1 VPVLEVIGVA
11 TERYDRNRAAE
22 LDAPESGERGIPF
35 DAVCT
40 GCGQIRVKRANE
52 DPENPTSFKHVC
64 HRYRTATWWN
74 PIRTLT
80 GLMWMNDH
88 PAVEGK
94 NESGAGG
101 RSP

>member
-1 VPVLEVIGVA
+1 VIGVA
-11 TERYDRNRAAE
+11 SEPADRDRTAE

-40 GCGQIRVKRANE
+40 GCGQVRVKRADE
-52 DPENPTSFKHVC
+52 DPDSPTSFKHVC
-64 HRYRTATWWN
+64 HRCKTATWWN

-80 GLMWMNDH
+80 GLMRMNEH
-88 PAVEGK
+88 PAVEEK
-94 NESGAGG
+94 NESGTGG